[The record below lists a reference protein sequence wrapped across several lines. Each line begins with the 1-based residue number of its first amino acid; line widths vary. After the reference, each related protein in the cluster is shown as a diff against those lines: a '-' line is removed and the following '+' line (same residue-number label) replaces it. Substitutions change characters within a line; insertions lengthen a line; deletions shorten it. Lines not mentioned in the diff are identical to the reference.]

1 MLTWHGILRRLRA
14 AVARDAADRELDD
27 ELQLHLEMQAREL
40 QKRGLDAGAARRA
53 AVQSFGG
60 MDHAKEAYRDA
71 RGIPMIEHL
80 LRDARYAVR
89 RLRRAPAFSLG
100 VVATIGV
107 GVGAAVA
114 IGALVYGVLLRPLP
128 YPRSDRIVEVT
139 LRTPGYGGSE
149 SGHSQATFVHFGE
162 GATSFAAF
170 GGYLVNDA
178 VTLTDLEDPQRI
190 TAVMITPDAF
200 AVLGVTPVLGQL
212 FTETDAKGG
221 RGAFGTVLISHQ
233 LWRDRYGSDPDIV
246 GREIEVNR
254 RPSRVVGV
262 LPEGFAFPV
271 AAARVYFPMQVTV
284 RGAGLDSRFLNA
296 IARLRDGVTPSD
308 AQAELQTVILRI
320 PERFAEITPDEV
332 RRSGAAPGVT
342 PLKEAVVAPVREHLR
357 VLALTM
363 IFVLLIA
370 TANVTN
376 LFLLRGERLRHEIA
390 ISAALGGGTVAL
402 ARRFV
407 MEGLVL
413 GAASAL
419 VALPI
424 VAAAL
429 TSRFG
434 FSARELPRLHEVTMG
449 VGPAVATI
457 VVALLLGAGVGALAF
472 VRAHR
477 VRLQDGLRTS
487 ARTATMGVVWRRVQE
502 SLVGIQVAV
511 ALALLA
517 SAALLGRSLWN
528 LHQAELGFAPVQ
540 RSAFEVS
547 LPYQSYGNYARAALF
562 HAAVLDGLRA
572 IPGVEGAELA
582 REIPLVQE
590 NPGSL
595 TLEYRA
601 VGTEI
606 EVAGAANMASPDY
619 FRLMGIPIMRGR
631 SFAAG
636 DVRAEHPAIVLS
648 ASLARALFGTT
659 DAVGRLVRNLSPTE
673 YMQRP
678 RDDIFFQVVGVA
690 GDVPRWKIEAGPSR
704 MAYFPQLRDGDGVP
718 VDSLRIPVLMDGARY
733 VVRSNLPLAQLAPAM
748 RAAVRAV
755 DARVPVAHVTTLTG
769 VVDAATARVRL
780 TMLLL
785 AVSAAAAL
793 LLGVIGIYSVVSFA
807 VAGRQ
812 REIGVRIALGAT
824 PRRIQRM
831 VLGEGSVAVGLGT
844 LAGVAAALYG
854 ARFAQS
860 LLYGV
865 SARDPLLFGVAVAVL
880 VAVACAATWIPAR
893 RAARMD
899 PVVVMRG
906 DT

>member
-1 MLTWHGILRRLRA
+1 MFTWQGIVRRLRA
-14 AVARDAADRELDD
+14 VVARDAAERELDD

-71 RGIPMIEHL
+71 RGIPLIKHV
-80 LRDARYAVR
+80 LRDGRYALR

-128 YPRSDRIVEVT
+128 YSRPDRIVEVT
-139 LRTPGYGGSE
+139 LRTPGYDGGRE
-149 SGHSQATFVHFGE
+149 YAQSQATFVHFRD

-170 GGYLVNDA
+170 GAYLVNEA
-178 VTLTDLEDPQRI
+178 VTLTDLDDPQRI
-190 TAVMITPDAF
+190 TSVMITPGAF

-212 FTETDAKGG
+212 FTDADAKVA

-233 LWRDRYGSDPDIV
+233 LWRDRYGSNPDII
-246 GREIEVNR
+246 GRQIEVNR

-262 LPEGFAFPV
+262 LPDGFAFPV
-271 AAARVYFPMQVTV
+271 SAARVYFPMQVNVT
-284 RGAGLDSRFLNA
+284 GAGLDSRYINA
-296 IARLRDGVTPSD
+296 IARLRDGVTPND
-308 AQAELQTVILRI
+308 AEAELQTVILRI
-320 PERFAEITPDEV
+320 PERFAAITPEEV
-332 RRSGAAPGVT
+332 PRSGAAPAVT
-342 PLKEAVVAPVREHLR
+342 PLKEAIVAPVREHLR

-390 ISAALGGGTVAL
+390 ISAALGGGTAAL

-449 VGPAVATI
+449 AGAAVATI

-477 VRLQDGLRTS
+477 VRLQDGLRAST
-487 ARTATMGVVWRRVQE
+487 RTATTGGVWRRVQE
-502 SLVGIQVAV
+502 SLVAIQVAV

-540 RSAFEVS
+540 RSAFEVT
-547 LPYQSYGNYARAALF
+547 LPYQGYENYTRTALF
-562 HAAVLDGLRA
+562 HAAVLDRLRA
-572 IPGVEGAELA
+572 IPGVEGAEAAL
-582 REIPLVQE
+582 EIPLVQE

-595 TLEYRA
+595 TLEYDA
-601 VGTEI
+601 VGTQI
-606 EVAGAANMASPDY
+606 EVEGAANMASPDY
-619 FRLMGIPIMRGR
+619 FRLMGIPILRGR
-631 SFAAG
+631 SFVAG
-636 DVRAEHPAIVLS
+636 DVRAE
-648 ASLARALFGTT
+648 
-659 DAVGRLVRNLSPTE
+659 N
-673 YMQRP
+673 P
-678 RDDIFFQVVGVA
+678 R
-690 GDVPRWKIEAGPSR
+690 S
-704 MAYFPQLRDGDGVP
+704 
-718 VDSLRIPVLMDGARY
+718 
-733 VVRSNLPLAQLAPAM
+733 
-748 RAAVRAV
+748 
-755 DARVPVAHVTTLTG
+755 
-769 VVDAATARVRL
+769 
-780 TMLLL
+780 
-785 AVSAAAAL
+785 
-793 LLGVIGIYSVVSFA
+793 
-807 VAGRQ
+807 
-812 REIGVRIALGAT
+812 
-824 PRRIQRM
+824 
-831 VLGEGSVAVGLGT
+831 
-844 LAGVAAALYG
+844 
-854 ARFAQS
+854 
-860 LLYGV
+860 
-865 SARDPLLFGVAVAVL
+865 
-880 VAVACAATWIPAR
+880 C
-893 RAARMD
+893 
-899 PVVVMRG
+899 
-906 DT
+906 